1 MMRHHI
7 GMSLRIDVMRIQ
19 KSVQSF
25 FVVAGLM
32 VAGLCMVASP
42 ALANDP
48 PPPPKK
54 GGKET
59 AAPAPQPG
67 LTGAKLLRCDPGFYP
82 NGNNCKPAR
91 PGTYVAGGATFPSLC
106 PAGTTSEAKART
118 VGECFPV
125 GGAPAKPEPE
135 KPKSGH

>member
-1 MMRHHI
+1 
-7 GMSLRIDVMRIQ
+7 MRIK
-19 KSVQSF
+19 KSAHPLVL
-25 FVVAGLM
+25 VAGLM
-32 VAGLCMVASP
+32 IAGLCMAASP

-48 PPPPKK
+48 PPKK

-59 AAPAPQPG
+59 ATPAPQPG

>member
-1 MMRHHI
+1 
-7 GMSLRIDVMRIQ
+7 MRIIP
-19 KSVQSF
+19 SIRSF
-25 FVVAGLM
+25 IPVLALPVLALILG
-32 VAGLCMVASP
+32 CSS
-42 ALANDP
+42 ALASESP

-54 GGKET
+54 GGKEEKSI
-59 AAPAPQPG
+59 PAPG

-82 NGNNCKPAR
+82 SGNNCKPAR

-106 PAGTTSEAKART
+106 PNGMTSEAKARS
-118 VGECFPV
+118 VGECFPL

>member
-1 MMRHHI
+1 
-7 GMSLRIDVMRIQ
+7 MRIILTLR
-19 KSVQSF
+19 SF
-25 FVVAGLM
+25 VLVAGLTL
-32 VAGLCMVASP
+32 ACAPAFAS
-42 ALANDP
+42 AT

-54 GGKET
+54 GGTEEV
-59 AAPAPQPG
+59 APPAPG

-91 PGTYVAGGATFPSLC
+91 PGTYVAGGAMYPSLC
-106 PAGTTSEAKART
+106 PNGTTSEAKARSM
-118 VGECFPV
+118 GECFPI

>member
-1 MMRHHI
+1 MRLTSI
-7 GMSLRIDVMRIQ
+7 LSSLWVLAILTAL
-19 KSVQSF
+19 S
-25 FVVAGLM
+25 
-32 VAGLCMVASP
+32 SP

-54 GGKET
+54 GGKEEKV
-59 AAPAPQPG
+59 APVPG

-82 NGNNCKPAR
+82 SGNNCKPAR
-91 PGTYVAGGATFPSLC
+91 PGTYVAGGATYPSMC
-106 PAGTTSEAKART
+106 PNGTTSEAKARS
-118 VGECFPV
+118 VGECFPI

>member
-1 MMRHHI
+1 
-7 GMSLRIDVMRIQ
+7 MRIK
-19 KSVQSF
+19 KSVHPL
-25 FVVAGLM
+25 VLVAGLM
-32 VAGLCMVASP
+32 GAGLSMAATP

-48 PPPPKK
+48 PPKK
-54 GGKET
+54 GAKET

-106 PAGTTSEAKART
+106 PSGTTSEAKART
-118 VGECFPV
+118 VGECFPI